1 MCLNS
6 NSFYVTEDAM
16 NNPFSETTTLEIPDE
31 ELVSKAQNGDRQ
43 SFEELIQRHQA
54 WIFNIAVRMV
64 GRRADAE
71 DVTQE
76 VLLKVL
82 TRLSTFQGK
91 SLFRTWLYRIVVNHV
106 LNLKQRP
113 GEIAFSE
120 LGQQIDQ
127 LPDQNLLDP
136 SETSLP
142 ASILIEE
149 AKVSCTMAMLLCLDR
164 RQRLVYILGEV
175 FKVNSEIGAELMDLS
190 PANFRQLL
198 TRARHDLY
206 NYMNNKCGLINQA
219 NPCRCARKTRSFIE
233 LGMVDPK
240 RRQFTREYL
249 GQVSAIA
256 PERTKAF
263 HDLLEEQYAGIYR
276 EHPFLSPVDQSS
288 ALRKLIDQPAFKQI
302 FTLG

>member
-1 MCLNS
+1 
-6 NSFYVTEDAM
+6 M

-54 WIFNIAVRMV
+54 WIFNIALRMV

-142 ASILIEE
+142 ASILIE
-149 AKVSCTMAMLLCLDR
+149 D
-164 RQRLVYILGEV
+164 V
-175 FKVNSEIGAELMDLS
+175 FATRN
-190 PANFRQLL
+190 PAIRYDHSRPRWVVISDAHVIVL
-198 TRARHDLY
+198 AAW
-206 NYMNNKCGLINQA
+206 K
-219 NPCRCARKTRSFIE
+219 K
-233 LGMVDPK
+233 
-240 RRQFTREYL
+240 
-249 GQVSAIA
+249 
-256 PERTKAF
+256 
-263 HDLLEEQYAGIYR
+263 
-276 EHPFLSPVDQSS
+276 
-288 ALRKLIDQPAFKQI
+288 
-302 FTLG
+302 